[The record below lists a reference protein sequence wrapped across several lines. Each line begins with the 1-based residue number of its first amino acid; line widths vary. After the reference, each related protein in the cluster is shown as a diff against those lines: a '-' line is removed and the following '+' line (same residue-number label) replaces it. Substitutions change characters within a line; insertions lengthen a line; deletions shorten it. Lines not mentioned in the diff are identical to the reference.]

1 MPYRLLLV
9 LSSLLLITPGAAV
22 AAGKTETAR
31 GFPTRPVRLVV
42 PYPPGGA
49 TDIMARIVSAKIS
62 EVWGQSVVVDNR
74 PGGGGQIAAEMAA
87 KAAPDGYTLY
97 IGTISSLAT
106 NVSMYRNLP
115 YDPVRDFAP
124 ITQLSASPYV
134 LVTNPALPVKT
145 VKELVALAKARP
157 GALNYGSAGP
167 GGGVHLSMELFKSMT
182 GADIV
187 HVPYKGTGPSLVEL
201 IAGQTQVSM
210 AGFLSIAPHLKSG
223 RVRGIAVSS
232 LKRASAVP
240 ALPTIAESGLEGYE
254 ANSWN
259 GVLAPVRASAALVKQ
274 LHADF
279 ITALRTPELQARV
292 TGEGT
297 EVVGNTPAEF
307 GAYIKSEIK
316 KWAKVVKE
324 SGAKIN

>member
-1 MPYRLLLV
+1 MV
-9 LSSLLLITPGAAV
+9 LSSMLLVTPGPAA
-22 AAGKTETAR
+22 AADRTETAG

-49 TDIMARIVSAKIS
+49 TDIMARIVSAKVS
-62 EVWGQSVVVDNR
+62 EVWKQSVVVDNR

-97 IGTISSLAT
+97 IGTISSLST
-106 NVSMYRNLP
+106 NVSMYKNLP

-124 ITQLSASPYV
+124 VTQLSASPYV
-134 LVTNPALPVKT
+134 LVTNPSLPVKT

-157 GALNYGSAGP
+157 GTLNYGSAGP

-182 GADIV
+182 GTDIV

-223 RVRGIAVSS
+223 KVRGIAVSS

-240 ALPTIAESGLEGYE
+240 ALPTIAESGLPGYE

-279 ITALRTPELQARV
+279 IIALRSPELQARV

-297 EVVGNTPAEF
+297 EIVGNTPAEF
-307 GAYIKSEIK
+307 GAYIRSEIK

>member
-9 LSSLLLITPGAAV
+9 LSSMLLLITPAAAS
-22 AAGKTETAR
+22 AASKTETAR
-31 GFPTRPVRLVV
+31 SFPTRPVRLVV

-49 TDIMARIVSAKIS
+49 TDIMARIVSAKIG
-62 EVWGQSVVVDNR
+62 ELWGQSVVIDNR
-74 PGGGGQIAAEMAA
+74 AGGGGQIAAEMAA
-87 KAAPDGYTLY
+87 KAAPDGHTLY

-134 LVTNPALPVKT
+134 LVTNPSLPVKT

-157 GALNYGSAGP
+157 GTLNYGSAGP

-182 GADIV
+182 GTDIV
-187 HVPYKGTGPSLVEL
+187 HVPYKGTGPSLIDL

-223 RVRGIAVSS
+223 KVRGIAVSS
-232 LKRASAVP
+232 HKRASAVP
-240 ALPTIAESGLEGYE
+240 ALPTIAESGL
-254 ANSWN
+254 
-259 GVLAPVRASAALVKQ
+259 
-274 LHADF
+274 
-279 ITALRTPELQARV
+279 
-292 TGEGT
+292 
-297 EVVGNTPAEF
+297 
-307 GAYIKSEIK
+307 
-316 KWAKVVKE
+316 
-324 SGAKIN
+324 